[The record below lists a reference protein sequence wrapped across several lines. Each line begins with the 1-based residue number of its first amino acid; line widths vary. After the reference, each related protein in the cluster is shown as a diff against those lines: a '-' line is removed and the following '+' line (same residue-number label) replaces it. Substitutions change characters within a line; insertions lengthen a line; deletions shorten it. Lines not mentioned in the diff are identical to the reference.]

1 MSGYGHASHPRLS
14 EGSATETVYG
24 LIRDSK
30 HEECARYLEAELAN
44 APTSRPALSLLG
56 YCHYYLGNFDAAA
69 SYYERLCRAHPGNDA
84 YRLHHAQSLFKASA
98 YPEALRATKQIEDPA
113 LAERVAQLQAAI
125 AFEEDDTA
133 TCRARLDRCPPDDPD
148 VAVNVACCLLKEGKF
163 EEARAKFAD
172 AQQALGYQADLA
184 YNIALCHYRMK
195 QFGPALKHLAEIV
208 ERGVRDHPE
217 LSVGAVTEG
226 VEVKSVGNTP
236 VLKETALI
244 EAFNLKAAIEYVMKN
259 PEATREALTDMPPR
273 SEEEL
278 DPVTLHN
285 AALMNMDE
293 NPTDGFHKLNFLL
306 QSPPF
311 PPETFGNLLL
321 LYCKPQHAF
330 YDLAA
335 DVMAENQALVAKHLP
350 ADLYEYLDAS
360 ILSQTSPEEAYRKYD
375 DLAGKHADELRRLTK
390 KIQDAR
396 LRRDSEK
403 IKRAVAEYD
412 DALEAYVPA
421 LTAQA
426 KVYWDLEHYQQ
437 VERILK
443 QSAEFCGE
451 HETWRL
457 NMAHTY
463 FMQSLREDE
472 KYGEAIRF
480 YEPIVA
486 AHLEENVLNV
496 TAIVLANLCVA
507 YIMTSQNEEAEE
519 LMRRIE
525 KEEERAT
532 AENPER
538 RCFHLCIVN
547 LVIGTLYCAKG
558 NYEFGISRVIKS
570 LEPYD
575 TKLETDTWFYA
586 KRCFLSLVEGMTKHT
601 VAAKDETMH
610 EIFAFLEE
618 AERHGKGIAAAFG
631 GVGTD
636 GVGDATR
643 TLATEARML
652 KKMFLKLR
660 DV

>member
-1 MSGYGHASHPRLS
+1 
-14 EGSATETVYG
+14 
-24 LIRDSK
+24 
-30 HEECARYLEAELAN
+30 
-44 APTSRPALSLLG
+44 
-56 YCHYYLGNFDAAA
+56 
-69 SYYERLCRAHPGNDA
+69 
-84 YRLHHAQSLFKASA
+84 
-98 YPEALRATKQIEDPA
+98 
-113 LAERVAQLQAAI
+113 
-125 AFEEDDTA
+125 
-133 TCRARLDRCPPDDPD
+133 
-148 VAVNVACCLLKEGKF
+148 
-163 EEARAKFAD
+163 
-172 AQQALGYQADLA
+172 
-184 YNIALCHYRMK
+184 MK

-285 AALMNMDE
+285 TALMHMDE

-350 ADLYEYLDAS
+350 ADLYEHLDAS

-375 DLAGKHADELRRLTK
+375 HLAGKHADELRRLTK

-463 FMQSLREDE
+463 FMQSLRDEE

-538 RCFHLCIVN
+538 LLPPVHRQPRHRDAVLRQGQLRVRHL
-547 LVIGTLYCAKG
+547 
-558 NYEFGISRVIKS
+558 
-570 LEPYD
+570 
-575 TKLETDTWFYA
+575 
-586 KRCFLSLVEGMTKHT
+586 EGHQIPRALRRQTRDGH
-601 VAAKDETMH
+601 VVLRQTM
-610 EIFAFLEE
+610 FLESRGGDDE
-618 AERHGKGIAAAFG
+618 AHRGGEGRDDARDFRLSRRGGEARKGRRRSLRRGRDGRGRGRDANARHGGEDAQEDVPQAERRMRGKY
-631 GVGTD
+631 
-636 GVGDATR
+636 R
-643 TLATEARML
+643 
-652 KKMFLKLR
+652 
-660 DV
+660 

>member
-1 MSGYGHASHPRLS
+1 
-14 EGSATETVYG
+14 
-24 LIRDSK
+24 
-30 HEECARYLEAELAN
+30 
-44 APTSRPALSLLG
+44 
-56 YCHYYLGNFDAAA
+56 
-69 SYYERLCRAHPGNDA
+69 
-84 YRLHHAQSLFKASA
+84 
-98 YPEALRATKQIEDPA
+98 
-113 LAERVAQLQAAI
+113 
-125 AFEEDDTA
+125 
-133 TCRARLDRCPPDDPD
+133 
-148 VAVNVACCLLKEGKF
+148 
-163 EEARAKFAD
+163 
-172 AQQALGYQADLA
+172 
-184 YNIALCHYRMK
+184 MK

-273 SEEEL
+273 SEEEFA
-278 DPVTLHN
+278 PVTLHN
-285 AALMNMDE
+285 TALMHMDE
-293 NPTDGFHKLNFLL
+293 NPMDGFHKLNFLL

-350 ADLYEYLDAS
+350 ADLYEHLDAS

-375 DLAGKHADELRRLTK
+375 HLAGKHADELRRLTK
-390 KIQDAR
+390 KCKTLAFDGTR
-396 LRRDSEK
+396 EK

-457 NMAHTY
+457 NMAHTH
-463 FMQSLREDE
+463 FMQPLRDEE

-575 TKLETDTWFYA
+575 VKLETDTWFYA

-601 VAAKDETMH
+601 VVAKDETMR

-618 AERHGKGIAAAFG
+618 AERHGKASPQLSEGSGRTGSGTRREPRHG
-631 GVGTD
+631 GE
-636 GVGDATR
+636 DAQ
-643 TLATEARML
+643 E
-652 KKMFLKLR
+652 
-660 DV
+660 DVPQSQRRVRGKYR